1 MILRVFEFIAIVVIV
16 MFIVTQMLLPSL
28 SGGKL
33 FPLFRKTGELEAE
46 LAEATQEVKDAKLE
60 KVVEAVHQEAV
71 AIKNEV
77 DKA

>member
-1 MILRVFEFIAIVVIV
+1 MILRVIELIALIMIGVFIA
-16 MFIVTQMLLPSL
+16 TQMLIPALT
-28 SGGKL
+28 GGVL
-33 FPLFRKTGELEAE
+33 FPIFKKTGKLEAE